1 MRILA
6 VAVLLAATASPAVEP
21 QPSAGC
27 AREAIEHGRRL
38 VKKIDVAGTSRE
50 VILDVPDSV
59 KPGTPAPVLLD
70 FHGFGHSG
78 AGVWNV
84 SGFKTLAERDG
95 FITAYP
101 EGLPIH
107 LTLRGEEVDGAGWQM
122 DAVADN
128 RDVAFTTALLDQLER
143 DYCVDHRRVYS
154 TGFSNGAFFSQ
165 VLACALSGR
174 IAAVAP
180 VSGGTLRFDCKPA
193 RPVPILIQNGSED
206 ELIPVASARETRDR
220 WKTLN
225 GCTGDA
231 TPDGPACQR
240 WTECRGGATVE
251 YCEEA
256 YGHRWQPQATD
267 RVWTF
272 LSNKTLP

>member
-6 VAVLLAATASPAVEP
+6 VAVLLAATASVAAEP

-27 AREAIEHGRRL
+27 KRESIERGRRL
-38 VKKIDVAGTSRE
+38 VQKIDVAGTPRE

-78 AGVWNV
+78 AGVWTV
-84 SGFKTLAERDG
+84 SGFKALAEREG

-107 LTLRGEEVDGAGWQM
+107 LTVRGEELDGAGWKM
-122 DAVADN
+122 DAVEGN

-165 VLACALSGR
+165 LLACALSGR

-180 VSGGTLRFDCKPA
+180 VSGGTLRFDCHPA

-206 ELIPVASARETRDR
+206 ELVPVASARETRDR

-225 GCTGDA
+225 GCKGEA
-231 TPDGPACQR
+231 APDGAACQR

-251 YCEEA
+251 YCEEP

-267 RVWTF
+267 RVWAF
-272 LSNKTLP
+272 LSSKILP